1 MFQNQL
7 QTELNFPMTAET
19 AFIPVSLTETLQPPV
34 LGKLV
39 EYAANERLT
48 HGQVIAR
55 ALTQFFADKEMTPP
69 PPLAFVQAE
78 EAETATEG
86 RVA

>member
-1 MFQNQL
+1 MFQNQRR
-7 QTELNFPMTAET
+7 TERNFPMTAET

-34 LGKLV
+34 LGRLV

-55 ALTQFFADKEMTPP
+55 ALTQFFADKETSPP
-69 PPLAFVQAE
+69 PPTVTAMAA
-78 EAETATEG
+78 AETATEG
-86 RVA
+86 RAA

>member
-1 MFQNQL
+1 MGEKQSLSPVL
-7 QTELNFPMTAET
+7 QDMTAET
-19 AFIPVSLTETLQPPV
+19 AFIPVSLSETLQPPV

-39 EYAANERLT
+39 EYAAKERLS

-55 ALTQFFADKEMTPP
+55 ALTQFFADKETTP